1 MKNNKYF
8 IAEVAN
14 VHGGDFSYLE
24 ELVEKI
30 SAVDGVNGIKF
41 QPFKYDCI
49 ALPDFKWYPVYV
61 ELFFDKA
68 QWKKII
74 DKAAQKLDIWI
85 DTFDEYTIE
94 IINDNLDKITGI
106 KLQASI
112 VYNENVFQGL
122 KKAGLKEKK
131 LILNISGLSLEEI
144 KNLSERFKNEIQPKE
159 LILQIGY
166 QSYPTT
172 VEDSGLS
179 KIKILQDNFPY
190 EISFAD
196 HIDGKA
202 EEAVSLPVTAASAGA
217 KYIEKHTFLEE
228 RETKYDFQSSVTIST
243 LQRIVKLDGKIIP
256 VPETEFIVEP
266 EKKYLLDSRQVPITR
281 HEMQDG
287 NLLSFQ
293 HDLVFRRSN
302 LTGMT
307 APVLK
312 NFIGEGNI
320 ISGNVEANEP
330 LVETNFRKAK
340 IAAVIACRLKSS
352 RLKKKAL
359 LKIGDISSVE
369 MCIKNSLRLPVEK
382 VVLAT
387 SDLEED
393 AELENYTYSNDVIFH
408 KGDPEDVIHRYLDIL
423 ENLNVDVLVRITADM
438 PYVSQEITETL
449 LKSHFESGA
458 DYTRSI
464 HNAVGTA
471 PEIINV
477 AALKKVKKYF
487 PRADYSEYMTFYFMN
502 NPNYFRINE
511 IELPKEMVRDYR
523 LTLDY
528 QEDLDLFIAIENYLQ
543 KSKLEP
549 SLKNIFG
556 YLNANPEIAKMNSHI
571 TLKYK
576 TDIELIKKLNEVTT
590 IVG

>member
-24 ELVEKI
+24 ELVEKV

-61 ELFFDKA
+61 ELFFDKPE
-68 QWKKII
+68 WKKII
-74 DKAAQKLDIWI
+74 EKASQKLDIWI

-122 KKAGLKEKK
+122 KKAGLKDKK

-179 KIKILQDNFPY
+179 KIKVLQENFPY

-196 HIDGKA
+196 HIDGKSEDA
-202 EEAVSLPVTAASAGA
+202 ICLPVTAASLGA

-228 RETKYDFQSSVTIST
+228 RETKYDFQSSVNIAT
-243 LQRIVKLDGKIIP
+243 LQRIVKLDGKVIP
-256 VPETEFIVEP
+256 VPKTDFIVEA
-266 EKKYLLDSRQVPITR
+266 EKKYLLDSRQVPVTR
-281 HEMQDG
+281 HEMHDG

-320 ISGNVEANEP
+320 IFGNVEADQP
-330 LVETNFRKAK
+330 LTEANFRKAK

-387 SDLEED
+387 SDVEED
-393 AELENYTYSNDVIFH
+393 AELKDYTYSKDVIFH
-408 KGDPEDVIHRYLDIL
+408 KGDPDDVIHRYLGIL
-423 ENLNVDVLVRITADM
+423 EKLNVDVLVRITADM
-438 PYVSQEITETL
+438 PYVSKEITEVL
-449 LKSHFESGA
+449 LRSHFESGA

-502 NPNYFRINE
+502 NPDYFRINE
-511 IELPKEMVRDYR
+511 IELPKELVRDYR

-528 QEDLDLFIAIENYLQ
+528 QEDLDLFNAIESHLVSN
-543 KSKLEP
+543 KLEP
-549 SLKNIFG
+549 SLKNVFRF
-556 YLNANPEIAKMNSHI
+556 LDANPEMAKMNSHI

-576 TDIELIKKLNEVTT
+576 TDAELIRKLNEVTT
-590 IVG
+590 IRE